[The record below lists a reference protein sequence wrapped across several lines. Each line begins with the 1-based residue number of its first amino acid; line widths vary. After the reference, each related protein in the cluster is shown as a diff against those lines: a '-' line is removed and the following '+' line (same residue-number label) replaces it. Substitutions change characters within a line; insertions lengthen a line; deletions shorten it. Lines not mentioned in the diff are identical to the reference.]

1 MSKSALTQYL
11 NQILAEVPV
20 SELGKVASAS
30 ERTNTASFRKN
41 LNKTI
46 HILIVNEYFIKSLA
60 PRAEEILKSLP
71 SAIGKDGNASAIKA
85 ILTEYRRMRGN
96 KRGRVRKKD
105 FDGIS
110 EPGYVLTF
118 PSFDAVRS
126 FLSNLGLKGR
136 SSELLEFSKSNNDV
150 RAKLETLLGKDI
162 FTDEN
167 TFISSLARLS
177 PEKNKTSS
185 DEFYN
190 NKEAFDL
197 YRIIYDEDLGFDV
210 GHNIPVAY
218 KQVEIL
224 ATNKEYLN
232 SVVTKFT
239 QSIGNKLLT
248 SREINSIV
256 KEVQK
261 SAVSMAK
268 DTAVEY
274 NFVINKSELDAKHSG
289 SVSVFIESSKANQ
302 ETESEARIINQ
313 FKELILTR
321 IKSHLRT
328 DKAALKL
335 LNQKGSKSYKEQYLD
350 IAAASILGTKV
361 VKETKSTAKSKL
373 SSKVN
378 TSKASISTIGEG
390 VQSVKIKALRAPSG
404 KFTSLLNIEN
414 LIKIMLTET
423 VIKNME
429 RPNLRNQTGRFA
441 RSVELIKVSQRGQSI
456 QAFLTYMKYPYQT
469 FEPGFKQGHKGYDP
483 RRLID
488 QSVREI
494 ATKIV
499 KARLQTVFV

>member
-20 SELGKVASAS
+20 SELGKLASAS

-46 HILIVNEYFIKSLA
+46 HVLIINEYFIKSLA

-96 KRGRVRKKD
+96 KRGRVRKKN

-136 SSELLEFSKSNNDV
+136 SSELLEFSKTNLDIKN
-150 RAKLETLLGKDI
+150 RLETLLGKGI
-162 FTDEN
+162 FIDEN

-190 NKEAFDL
+190 NTEAFDL
-197 YRIIYDEDLGFDV
+197 YRTIYDEDLGFDV

-274 NFVINKSELDAKHSG
+274 NFVINKSELDSKHSG

-313 FKELILTR
+313 FKDLILTR

-335 LNQKGSKSYKEQYLD
+335 LNQKGSKSYKEQYID
-350 IAAASILGTKV
+350 IATASILGTKV

-373 SSKVN
+373 STKVN
-378 TSKASISTIGEG
+378 TSKISISTSDG
-390 VQSVKIKALRAPSG
+390 VQSVKIKPLRTPAG
-404 KFTSLLNIEN
+404 RFTSILSIEN
-414 LIKIMLTET
+414 LIKGMLTET
-423 VIKNME
+423 IIKNME

-441 RSVELIKVSQRGQSI
+441 RSVELVKVSQRGQSV